1 MRLRGN
7 GASSFGR
14 ALALLATSFGALLLL
29 AGCTVVGSSPQTSAV
44 FTTAPW
50 RVGERLE
57 YRLSTGSGE
66 EVGRGVLTAQQEGAG
81 LVLRQSYTGASSGS
95 DEIALTVDPKT
106 LVAMQGTRETSRRSS
121 DSVATASSAWAYR
134 LDGARLRLDTL
145 GQGGAVTESTDLG
158 VQPHAYDNESSLW
171 LWRGLAFA
179 EGYEQSYVSVN
190 PVDGS
195 RQVVTVR
202 VPQHES
208 VTVPAGTFDAWR
220 VIVRS
225 GRAVRTAWISSQAPY
240 PVVRWDNGDVVFEL
254 IKAE

>member
-1 MRLRGN
+1 MRLHRP
-7 GASSFGR
+7 GAR
-14 ALALLATSFGALLLL
+14 PAALLATSFVALLVL
-29 AGCTVVGSSPQTSAV
+29 AGCSVVGSSPKTTVV
-44 FTTAPW
+44 FTAAPW

-66 EVGRGVLTAQQEGAG
+66 EVARGVLTTQQEGG
-81 LVLRQSYTGASSGS
+81 TLVLRQSYTGVSSGT

-106 LVAMQGTRETSRRSS
+106 LVATRGSRDTTRRSTS
-121 DSVATASSAWAYR
+121 DNIAIATTAWAYR
-134 LDGARLRLDTL
+134 LDGDHLHLDTL
-145 GQGGAVTESTDLG
+145 GQGGAVTESSDLG
-158 VQPHAYDNESSLW
+158 AQPYAYDNESSLW

-190 PVDGS
+190 PLDGS

-225 GRAVRTAWISSQAPY
+225 GRAVRTAWISSQSPY

-254 IKAE
+254 VKAE